1 MAILKADDIKKMPA
15 KDRAD
20 KLIELQKELIKLKTK
35 RATGTAMQSPG
46 KIKAIKRTIARIH
59 TMAGSSASPIQ
70 KTTGGK

>member
-1 MAILKADDIKKMPA
+1 MAVLKAAEIRKMSA

-20 KLIELQKELIKLKTK
+20 KMLELRKELIKLKTQ

-46 KIKAIKRTIARIH
+46 KIKAIKRTIARFN
-59 TMAGSSASPIQ
+59 TLAGSSASAMQ

>member
-1 MAILKADDIKKMPA
+1 MVILRAAEIRKMSV

-20 KLIELQKELIKLKTK
+20 KLLELRKELIKLKTQ

-46 KIKAIKRTIARIH
+46 KIRVIKRTIARFH
-59 TMAGSSASPIQ
+59 TLAGSSASAMQ